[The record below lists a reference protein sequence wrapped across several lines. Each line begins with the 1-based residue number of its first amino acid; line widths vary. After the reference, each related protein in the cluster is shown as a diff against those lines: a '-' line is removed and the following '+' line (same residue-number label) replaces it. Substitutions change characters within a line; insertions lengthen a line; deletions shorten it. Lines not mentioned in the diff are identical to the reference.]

1 MQNSRMIIWESTD
14 SLLRLSVSSIYESN
28 TNNGTRNNIYM
39 SSYQNQQG
47 ANVEVGNFR
56 PSVALVLAY
65 LVSQEGRTSLTTRL
79 NGHSTEIFI
88 SQNNMYRI
96 REIFREANA
105 RLHDPASF
113 IESNG
118 DAEVGYEAAGPI
130 VAEGIGPKSN
140 WISLQ
145 LIVGHNDNN
154 MGWYKAVAVQTSLTD
169 GLSSII
175 PETEF
180 SNMCDL
186 IEHIDLVSQMSH
198 AVEIELLDRLLKA
211 TSGNRGGNGNYQA
224 RPQGQSNGYRQ
235 SGYHQSYN
243 GGYNNQPAAAPA
255 YQNRPTQ
262 PNYGRPQNAAT
273 SAPRP
278 AAPAPAQQQSAAPAQ
293 PQPRPQSQPA
303 NKPMVSF
310 DNVKDIPVSESSLD
324 DTSAIDDVFANL

>member
-1 MQNSRMIIWESTD
+1 MIIWESTD

-39 SSYQNQQG
+39 SSYQNQNG

-65 LVSQEGRTSLTTRL
+65 LVSQEGRASLTTRL

-105 RLHDPASF
+105 RLHDPATF
-113 IESNG
+113 IETNG

-130 VAEGIGPKSN
+130 VAEGIGPKNN

-169 GLSSII
+169 GLSSIV

-180 SNMCDL
+180 ANMCDL
-186 IEHIDLVSQMSH
+186 IEHVDLVSQMSH
-198 AVEIELLDRLLKA
+198 AVEIELLDRLIKA
-211 TSGNRGGNGNYQA
+211 TSGNRGGGSAYQA

-235 SGYHQSYN
+235 NGYGHGGSYG
-243 GGYNNQPAAAPA
+243 GGYNSQPAAAPA
-255 YQNRPTQ
+255 YQRQSQ
-262 PNYGRPQNAAT
+262 PSYGRPQA
-273 SAPRP
+273 
-278 AAPAPAQQQSAAPAQ
+278 AAPAASRPASPAPATQQSAAPTQ

-303 NKPMVSF
+303 SKPMVSF

-324 DTSAIDDVFANL
+324 DSSAIDDVFSNL